1 MWLRLT
7 DEDRA
12 GIASTSVQ
20 MLADRPQIRTA
31 IMESLAKA
39 VGECKAEERFMDVI
53 QTED

>member
-1 MWLRLT
+1 MRLRLT

-12 GIASTSVQ
+12 GIASTFVQ

-39 VGECKAEERFMDVI
+39 VGECKAEERFMDAI
-53 QTED
+53 HTED